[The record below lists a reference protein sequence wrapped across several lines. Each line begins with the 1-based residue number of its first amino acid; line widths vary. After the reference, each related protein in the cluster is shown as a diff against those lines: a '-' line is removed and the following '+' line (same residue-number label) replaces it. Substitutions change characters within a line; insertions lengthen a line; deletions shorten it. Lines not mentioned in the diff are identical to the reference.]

1 MNTRSISQKPLMLN
15 FIQPQKAVTIDA
27 KDYELFYDPIKQIAY
42 YMGGGSG
49 SRNTTSQRG
58 WRNTREQV
66 AQGTYHDYNDAPVT
80 TDD

>member
-1 MNTRSISQKPLMLN
+1 MLN

-27 KDYELFYDPIKQIAY
+27 KDYEPLYDPIKQISY
-42 YMGGGSG
+42 YMGGGVE

-66 AQGTYHDYNDAPVT
+66 AQGTYHDYNDAPVM